1 MSATERLRELGLS
14 LSPAPKPGSL
24 YKSVVVAGNM
34 AYVSGHAA
42 HHPDGSLVQGKVGAD
57 FDTAGAKLVARQ
69 VGLEILASLT
79 TAVGSLDRIG
89 RVVKI
94 LGLVNGTPEFQHH
107 PEVING
113 CSELFRDVFGPD
125 HGVGAR
131 SALGAG
137 MLPFNLPVEIEAIF
151 EIIP

>member
-1 MSATERLRELGLS
+1 
-14 LSPAPKPGSL
+14 
-24 YKSVVVAGNM
+24 VAGNL

-57 FDTAGAKLVARQ
+57 FDTAAAKLVARQ
-69 VGLEILASLT
+69 VGLEILASLA